1 VQQAK
6 GIKKIEIVSFDWF
19 EDSLMKKR
27 PLREYDFRMDRRV
40 KEAAQ
45 RKLHKK
51 ARREANIAEGSM
63 ASSLSPI
70 AVPFD
75 AEVDKT
81 TVKRFERGCQEF
93 IKNMNAGKSLV
104 HH

>member
-19 EDSLMKKR
+19 EDSLMKKK
-27 PLREYDFRMDRRV
+27 PLREHDFRMDRRV

-51 ARREANIAEGSM
+51 ARREANIVEGSM
-63 ASSLSPI
+63 PNFFPLR
-70 AVPFD
+70 VD
-75 AEVDKT
+75 VEVDAI

-93 IKNMNAGKSLV
+93 IENMNAGKSLF
-104 HH
+104 HR